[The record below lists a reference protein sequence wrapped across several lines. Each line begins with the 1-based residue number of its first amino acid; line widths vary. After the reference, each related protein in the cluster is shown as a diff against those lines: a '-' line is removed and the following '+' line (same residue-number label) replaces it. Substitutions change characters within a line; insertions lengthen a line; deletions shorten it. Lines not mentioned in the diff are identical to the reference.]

1 MCCEPRWGLYSPMER
16 FQSSGCCCTPHG
28 HHHLSPKEEK
38 EWLESY
44 RRDIEDEL
52 SRVEARIKKIKE

>member
-1 MCCEPRWGLYSPMER
+1 MER